1 MATARAAIIMT
12 EALITAANEVFVG
25 TTIASPP
32 HTNESEAL
40 VEAHGAPTAA
50 AKLPQTADE
59 VLLGAPVM
67 QVLSPVVLVALAAV
81 RVLLAQQEP
90 AEAVLQ
96 PVLSVQPDP
105 RVVV

>member
-1 MATARAAIIMT
+1 MT
-12 EALITAANEVFVG
+12 EALIKAANEVLG
-25 TTIASPP
+25 GAIASPP

-59 VLLGAPVM
+59 VLLGAPVW

-81 RVLLAQQEP
+81 RVLVAQQVP
-90 AEAVLQ
+90 AVAVLQ

-105 RVVV
+105 RAVV